1 MAKKT
6 IEENNEKVINMP
18 SEIAILLKENGF
30 DCGNGLKQRR
40 VIDKMRDEVPA
51 LENSGL
57 SEADVRHVIEL
68 FQESSEYFNKK
79 IKDERDADGG
89 SRLAIDLFDGVID
102 ARELA
107 VQYVLHRLNIKSRMP
122 HTTQPGRK
130 RSGLRTE

>member
-18 SEIAILLKENGF
+18 SEIAIFLKEKGF

-89 SRLAIDLFDGVID
+89 SQLAIGLFDGVID

-107 VQYVLHRLNIKSRMP
+107 VQYVLHRLNIKSN
-122 HTTQPGRK
+122 
-130 RSGLRTE
+130 